1 MEIELRLDLAI
12 EERMQGAGCRYSA
25 KIKAE
30 SRGVR
35 GFYLKSV

>member
-1 MEIELRLDLAI
+1 MESELRLDLVI
-12 EERMQGAGCRYSA
+12 EERMQGAGYRYSA